1 MVPKDL
7 ERVSVIARTPS
18 RVPNTSTPASS
29 PTHNPVPPRICQT
42 IGSTLP
48 AEFESH
54 SPSCSEL
61 SDVFLENQAVS
72 KPSVSLSI
80 SKPDQVSRSVVFVS
94 SKMQDAEKEIILKQT
109 YLFNKMD
116 LYDAD
121 SVNEYSIHRLEKV
134 QNDVDT
140 DFLAV
145 QQAIDGLLHSHSQEL
160 GQIKVAHYE
169 AEKQKNAANYKEY
182 KRRVD
187 QQAILVRR
195 SSSQVQNVSD
205 LGQNLNDP
213 SSFQSQ
219 QLQIMKQ
226 QNEIFERQ
234 ESGRH
239 NETLNQTEARKN
251 AAVAKVKNKAELIF
265 KHAREL
271 DGKVSK

>member
-1 MVPKDL
+1 MGHSSVILSRQLSVKLDKLDLVPKDL

-18 RVPNTSTPASS
+18 RVPNTSTLASS
-29 PTHNPVPPRICQT
+29 PTYNPVPPRTCQT

-61 SDVFLENQAVS
+61 SDVFLENQAV
-72 KPSVSLSI
+72 

-134 QNDVDT
+134 QNDVET

-187 QQAILVRR
+187 QQAILIRR
-195 SSSQVQNVSD
+195 SLSQIQ
-205 LGQNLNDP
+205 NDP
-213 SSFQSQ
+213 SSFHSQ
-219 QLQIMKQ
+219 QL
-226 QNEIFERQ
+226 
-234 ESGRH
+234 
-239 NETLNQTEARKN
+239 
-251 AAVAKVKNKAELIF
+251 
-265 KHAREL
+265 
-271 DGKVSK
+271 